1 MEEPSGGSEVVR
13 GLPTIPPT
21 IITVGNREK
30 KFILP
35 LYTSLILSTGDKS
48 SRRGREAWMQGQP
61 LPYAGVLWY
70 RLVGLHAGN
79 AWGAEPTDR

>member
-1 MEEPSGGSEVVR
+1 MNTLWAGSAKHQDKSVEEPSEGSEAVR

-21 IITVGNREK
+21 IITIGDIEK

-48 SRRGREAWMQGQP
+48 RRRGREAWM
-61 LPYAGVLWY
+61 
-70 RLVGLHAGN
+70 
-79 AWGAEPTDR
+79 

>member
-1 MEEPSGGSEVVR
+1 MEEPSEGSEAVI

-21 IITVGNREK
+21 IITVGDIEK

-48 SRRGREAWMQGQP
+48 SRRGREAWMQGTP
-61 LPYAGVLWY
+61 PPYAGFLWY
-70 RLVGLHAGN
+70 RLMVFHAGN
-79 AWGAEPTDR
+79 AWGAELTDR